1 MSRSPGYQNHGTWPG
16 WEDSFNRYFS
26 MIQAGAAA
34 VIMLVLG
41 FKALVK
47 IHNDFEERVSNLSA
61 LNGLSGRPL
70 EWLSQQAKD
79 LSTTTL
85 DGTGK

>member
-1 MSRSPGYQNHGTWPG
+1 
-16 WEDSFNRYFS
+16 

-85 DGTGK
+85 DGSIRITQSAQDSVDPFTKMGSARL